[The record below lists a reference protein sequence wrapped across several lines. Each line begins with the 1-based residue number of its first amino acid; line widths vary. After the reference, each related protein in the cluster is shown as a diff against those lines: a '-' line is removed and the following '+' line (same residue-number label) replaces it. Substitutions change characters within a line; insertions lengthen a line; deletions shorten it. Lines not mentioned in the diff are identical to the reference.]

1 MVDTHLLL
9 KGIKLLLALSFRQ
22 CSFSN
27 YRTKSIQKLAAPL
40 VTLCRSNNWRKNSIL
55 TPKIVYN
62 IVYSQAV
69 THPST
74 NTTQWCL
81 TSVIKRELVLST
93 WYGRRQQS
101 LILSI
106 DLANVV
112 HSLCLLLIS
121 PLKFLPGALAGS
133 CNPATWRQVLLD
145 GLKGGPLVT
154 IGSCRSGVRT
164 KVCINMDLFGEPR
177 RIRLTKTG
185 RNGSGGKL
193 SSQESLC
200 GSVVG

>member
-1 MVDTHLLL
+1 MAVGWYSILSILL
-9 KGIKLLLALSFRQ
+9 KFPQASSKH
-22 CSFSN
+22 
-27 YRTKSIQKLAAPL
+27 L
-40 VTLCRSNNWRKNSIL
+40 V
-55 TPKIVYN
+55 YF
-62 IVYSQAV
+62 QAV

-74 NTTQWCL
+74 NTTRCCL

-164 KVCINMDLFGEPR
+164 KVCINMGLFGEPR

>member
-1 MVDTHLLL
+1 MTVCWSTE
-9 KGIKLLLALSFRQ
+9 
-22 CSFSN
+22 
-27 YRTKSIQKLAAPL
+27 YVYSI
-40 VTLCRSNNWRKNSIL
+40 VWNICRKKNSIL
-55 TPKIVYN
+55 TPKIDYN

-74 NTTQWCL
+74 NTTQCCL

-93 WYGRRQQS
+93 WYGRRQWS

-106 DLANVV
+106 DLANVL

-121 PLKFLPGALAGS
+121 AQEFLPGALARS

-154 IGSCRSGVRT
+154 VGSCRSGVRT

>member
-1 MVDTHLLL
+1 MLEYRICLLL
-9 KGIKLLLALSFRQ
+9 RLEYLK
-22 CSFSN
+22 
-27 YRTKSIQKLAAPL
+27 
-40 VTLCRSNNWRKNSIL
+40 KNSIL
-55 TPKIVYN
+55 MPKIVYN

-74 NTTQWCL
+74 NTTQCCL
-81 TSVIKRELVLST
+81 TSVIKRELVLSS
-93 WYGRRQQS
+93 WYGRRQWS

-106 DLANVV
+106 DLANVL

-121 PLKFLPGALAGS
+121 AQEFLPGALAGS

-145 GLKGGPLVT
+145 GLREGLLVAV
-154 IGSCRSGVRT
+154 GSCRSGVRT
-164 KVCINMDLFGEPR
+164 KACINMDLSGEPG
-177 RIRLTKTG
+177 RIRLSKAG
-185 RNGSGGKL
+185 RNGPEGKP